1 MTGIPAKTAV
11 TVCLVVAL
19 ASIGAAKAPAAEPA
33 LCIPL
38 VTQCGAAT
46 PSPTPTPGPVPTP
59 IVPLPGLG
67 ATPGATP
74 PVSALAD
81 PDATTFT
88 LPAAQLG
95 GSSISIKGL
104 HSVTAVTVP
113 LANGT
118 RTPVLKI
125 VADDVVVDDFML
137 DVRKA
142 TGPSLVTNAT
152 RMHLHGNVRIYLD
165 SITGSLLDGT
175 ALTLGAATPPP
186 GNELPPTLL
195 RVNLGLVGVTAGS
208 IVFTSPHQSLK
219 G

>member
-19 ASIGAAKAPAAEPA
+19 AGIGAAKAPATDPA

-46 PSPTPTPGPVPTP
+46 PSPTPTPGPAPTP

-67 ATPGATP
+67 ATQGATP
-74 PVSALAD
+74 PASALAD
-81 PDATTFT
+81 PDAPTFT

>member
-1 MTGIPAKTAV
+1 MTGIAARAAV
-11 TVCLVVAL
+11 ATCLVVAL
-19 ASIGAAKAPAAEPA
+19 AGIGAARVPAAEA
-33 LCIPL
+33 AVCIPL
-38 VTQCGAAT
+38 VTQCGPAT
-46 PSPTPTPGPVPTP
+46 PSPAPAPGPAPTP
-59 IVPLPGLG
+59 IVPLPGPGG
-67 ATPGATP
+67 APDTAP
-74 PVSALAD
+74 PVAALAD
-81 PDATTFT
+81 PDAPTFT
-88 LPAAQLG
+88 VPAAQLG
-95 GSSISIKGL
+95 GSSITIEGL

-142 TGPSLVTNAT
+142 TGPSLVTSAT

-175 ALTLGAATPPP
+175 ALTLGATTPPP

-195 RVNLGLVGVTAGS
+195 RVNLGLVGVTAAS